1 MKRVVCAG
9 CSLLCDDIL
18 INTGGLFIDQVIG
31 ACLKAKERID
41 QVTDANRI
49 LNPMIRKG
57 EELVKVSWDEA
68 LEKTVEILKSSSDPL
83 LYGFSTTTCE
93 AQMRGIELAKQLNG
107 FIDSNSSICQGKFL
121 TPISKKGA
129 TLSTLSEVIN
139 KADILI
145 FWGANPA
152 ESIPRLLNKVIFS
165 RGKFRLTGREVKTLI
180 VIDPIKTSTFNVMGA
195 RDLALNIKIYK
206 DIELIRFLKEKCCT
220 DEAIPSEG
228 IAGIDKNDLKRLL
241 LNITESENTVIFSG
255 QGLLDS
261 PSNTDLLEEL
271 LELIEEI
278 NQKQAKGRTSLI
290 MMSGHYNMVGFEH
303 VLLSTTG
310 HYGSAQFK
318 EGKIEDT
325 TDNIVT
331 KLQKGE
337 GDCSIIVGSDPISH
351 LPGSL
356 SSKMMAHPIILLD
369 SKKSSTSYM
378 ADVILPTALTGIEA
392 SGLAYRLDHVPIEL
406 HKIIDPPKN
415 ILSDE
420 EVLSK
425 IIAKLKSE

>member
-1 MKRVVCAG
+1 M
-9 CSLLCDDIL
+9 
-18 INTGGLFIDQVIG
+18 
-31 ACLKAKERID
+31 
-41 QVTDANRI
+41 
-49 LNPMIRKG
+49 
-57 EELVKVSWDEA
+57 
-68 LEKTVEILKSSSDPL
+68 EKTVEILKSSSDPL

-206 DIELIRFLKEKCCT
+206 DIELIRLLKEKCCT
-220 DEAIPSEG
+220 NEAIPSEG

-241 LNITESENTVIFSG
+241 LNITESENTIIFSG

-271 LELIEEI
+271 LELIEEV

-356 SSKMMAHPIILLD
+356 SNKMMAHPIILLD